1 MKKVFSLLITLA
13 MIISTVAVPMSAS
26 ADTTAWDGTAI
37 DTAWVGSGTETDP
50 YLIGSAAE
58 LAGLSEKV
66 WSAVNNSTGAV
77 AEGMTAGAGS
87 TANCYNV
94 YSNTYFKLTADI
106 DLGNKEWK
114 PIGRHGAR
122 FNGSFDGDGHVVKNI
137 SITTSYIGIGLFGA
151 TGKNTVIKNL
161 GVENF
166 NENINSAVYGDTKLD
181 ELIEFGAVYSFN
193 YIWGSGAMVGLTG
206 GGTFE
211 NCYVKDVVFYNA
223 GNSAGG
229 QSVGEA
235 GFGGFAGN
243 DVAINSSSTAT
254 FNSCYVMNV
263 KATTADPPAGFMHSK
278 TQNCTLKF
286 NNCYVAGNIEFKCG
300 RPGTVAFAN
309 RGTATNCYSMSDV
322 AEGIGTTAATKQN
335 IADNISTATGFVA
348 DHAVNSIN
356 NGYPVLSWQADWIW
370 DGTVATSFAGG
381 SGTKDDPYLISN
393 GAELAYLSE
402 KVFHAVDNKTN
413 THLDPTVPIACR
425 NASKDSSAAYPG
437 MDYYDV
443 YMDTYFKLTDDIDL
457 GNREWQPI
465 GRLGARFAGKFDGNG
480 HVVKNVSITKTYQT
494 IGFFG
499 ATGGESNNG
508 ITNAFELKD
517 FGVEGININVN
528 ANGDY
533 GARKIVDWN
542 LYAPSNDGNRWLWAS
557 GGMVGTVGGGTFENC
572 YVKDVKFDSGCGT
585 GEGGFGGF
593 FGFPRASYQHIKLNV
608 TNCYVMNVEAYARD
622 SSGGFMHEKGSDAS
636 LGKMEITFTNCYVGG
651 IVKLSKNYNS
661 TDGCTAFAKANI
673 SCDSLN
679 VENCYTTG
687 TVFGVDKLSETSTQ
701 ADIVAGLANVD
712 GWYADNATSPI
723 NGGYPVLDWQNT
735 WKKPYEVKAI
745 GTADGNVTSVTLK
758 ENEALGGTVIVAVY
772 SGTRFLGAV
781 TATAA
786 NGEVTL
792 NAPIAVAAGNTVKV
806 FVWGSMEAL
815 SPLANAYS
823 TTI

>member
-26 ADTTAWDGTAI
+26 ADTTAWDGTTI
-37 DTAWVGSGTETDP
+37 DTEWVGTGTETDP

-181 ELIEFGAVYSFN
+181 ELVEFGAVYSFN

-229 QSVGEA
+229 SSVGEA

-263 KATTADPPAGFMHSK
+263 KATTADPPAGFMCSK

-335 IADNISTATGFVA
+335 IVDNISTATGFVA

-402 KVFHAVDNKTN
+402 KVFHAVNNKTGVVAEDM
-413 THLDPTVPIACR
+413 TSVAVHPTGT
-425 NASKDSSAAYPG
+425 DEWHSAYTIYG
-437 MDYYDV
+437 GK
-443 YMDTYFKLTDDIDL
+443 YFKLTDDIDL
-457 GNREWQPI
+457 GNREWLPI
-465 GRLGARFAGKFDGNG
+465 GRETSRFNGNFDGNG
-480 HVVKNVSITKTYQT
+480 HVIKNVNITKLYSGM
-494 IGFFG
+494 GFFG
-499 ATGGESNNG
+499 ATGTDAVISNLGLEGVSIIYNAGKYNTGGNGMGMEDYKLYGVSGES
-508 ITNAFELKD
+508 TPW
-517 FGVEGININVN
+517 V
-528 ANGDY
+528 Y
-533 GARKIVDWN
+533 GTGA
-542 LYAPSNDGNRWLWAS
+542 
-557 GGMVGTVGGGTFENC
+557 MVGYPAGTFENC
-572 YVKDVKFDSGCGT
+572 YVKNAVLQNTNTGC
-585 GEGGFGGF
+585 GEGGIGGF
-593 FGFPRASYQHIKLNV
+593 AGGAQYIAQHGNMKFK
-608 TNCYVMNVEAYARD
+608 NCYVMNLEITSAAT
-622 SSGGFMHEKGSDAS
+622 SAAGFMAS
-636 LGKMEITFTNCYVGG
+636 NINTSGNVRAIKPERRSFENCYVGG
-651 IVKLSKNYNS
+651 TVTLNHSSKA
-661 TDGCTAFAKANI
+661 AFIMDMLAG
-673 SCDSLN
+673 
-679 VENCYTTG
+679 VTGTNCYSVVDARNSKDFVTT
-687 TVFGVDKLSETSTQ
+687 TSTQ

-712 GWYADNATSPI
+712 GWYADNATAPI

-792 NAPIAVAAGNTVKV
+792 NAPIAVATGNTVKV